1 MARSPRVDYPGA
13 VHHVTSRGHRKRSIF
28 LDDRDR
34 RHFLELLEMVALRY
48 RWTVTVYTL
57 MTNHFHLVIQTQK
70 PNLGIGMRHLNSAYV
85 GWFNKRHDCINA
97 LFGDRYGDVLV
108 ESEVYMQRL
117 ARYVV
122 LNPVR
127 AKMVERAEDYEWSS
141 YRATAGLVAAPKWLR
156 LEPLVPFFG
165 GSQSWRANYIAYV
178 SEASAKDDRI
188 WTALRRRIF
197 LVSEKFLERNLK
209 KILRGKMRSDTQP
222 ALQRL
227 AGAPS
232 VHAIADAVAT
242 VFGAVKRDL
251 LHGRGGDAR
260 MIIAWLAWFEGAH
273 RLRKIAA
280 LLRIRST
287 GHVSGLVRRAER
299 TISASAH
306 LQARLTK
313 ICALLS

>member
-1 MARSPRVDYPGA
+1 MARSPRIDYPGA
-13 VHHVTSRGHRKRSIF
+13 VHHVTSRGHRKRPIY

-34 RHFLELLEMVALRY
+34 QHFLELLEIVARRY

-108 ESEVYMQRL
+108 ESKAYMQRL

-127 AKMVERAEDYEWSS
+127 AKMVEHAEDYEWSS
-141 YRATAGLVAAPKWLR
+141 YRATAGLAEAPKWLR
-156 LEPLVPFFG
+156 LDPLMPFFG
-165 GSQSWRANYIAYV
+165 EKQSWRANYIVYV
-178 SEASAKDDRI
+178 NEASAKDDQI
-188 WTALRRRIF
+188 WRGLRRRMF
-197 LVSEKFLERNLK
+197 LVTEEFLKRNLK
-209 KILRGKMRSDTQP
+209 KMLRGKMLSDTHP
-222 ALQRL
+222 SLQRL
-227 AGAPS
+227 AGAPA

-251 LHGRGGDAR
+251 LHGRGGHPR
-260 MIIAWLAWFEGAH
+260 MIIAWLAWFEGTH

-299 TISASAH
+299 EISASAD
-306 LQARLTK
+306 LQERLAR